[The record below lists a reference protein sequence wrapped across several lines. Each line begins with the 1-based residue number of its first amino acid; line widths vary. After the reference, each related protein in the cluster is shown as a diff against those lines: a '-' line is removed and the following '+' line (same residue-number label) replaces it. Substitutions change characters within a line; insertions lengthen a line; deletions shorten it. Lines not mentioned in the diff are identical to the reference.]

1 MQIIDMSNPGLYVVN
16 TATNSFIVYIAMRE
30 YCESEA
36 LKNLCRAVVRLER
49 EGRIITSVQKLYPDG
64 HRPRVAFRQTA
75 EYKQAKEE
83 RDDKIISATYVAYLD
98 SGAIIRTPCKV
109 NLATREVSD
118 ADFACQHTEGAKCV
132 FEYVKIYDSE
142 IPLYNIDVLI
152 QVNAEWAQKKLENLK
167 YEERYWYSLS
177 GNKLI

>member
-1 MQIIDMSNPGLYVVN
+1 MSNPGLYVVN
-16 TATNSFIVYIAMRE
+16 TATNSFIVYIPMRE
-30 YCESEA
+30 YSEGEA
-36 LKNLCRAVVRLER
+36 LKSLCRAIVRLER

-64 HRPRVAFRQTA
+64 HRPRVAFRKTA

-98 SGAIIRTPCKV
+98 SGAISKVPCKI
-109 NLATREVSD
+109 NLATREVFD
-118 ADFACQHTEGAKCV
+118 IDFASQHTEGAKCV
-132 FEYVKIYDSE
+132 LEYVQIYDTE

-152 QVNAEWAQKKLENLK
+152 RVNAKWAQEKFEKLK

-177 GNKLI
+177 GNKLG